1 MEAGQGNRKLKRW
14 LWVGL
19 AGLALIAVI
28 VGVLVAT
35 IDVEPFVRS
44 RLGLVEEATGRSL
57 RIGGKL
63 SVRVLPRIIIVAEDV
78 AFANAKWGS
87 QPDMLRVKRLEGA
100 LALIPLLQR
109 RIEVVRLVLVEP
121 QLLLETDAG
130 GNGNWFLQQKKKPA
144 TPSDGA
150 EGFGIVVP
158 SVIVE
163 KGRVT
168 FRERGAAP
176 FELAIERMSLARAG
190 GGLDELELRAA
201 LREQPFTI
209 KGTMG
214 AVERLLQNDPKWP
227 LNLTL
232 GLPGTEV
239 KFDGHLDRSKP
250 RVAVNGKVAAEI
262 RELATLSK
270 LAGMNIDL
278 PVPAALDATLAA
290 SQDVQRI
297 EPMVLRVGKT
307 SVEGS
312 VAVDTKGAQPR
323 INARLASK
331 DLDLARPSGG
341 GQKAGAS
348 DSPGRVFSEAPL
360 PFTALTKA
368 DAEFDM
374 RIDRLRL
381 PDGLPLANVH
391 VRGALANGRMI
402 AEPVALNLAGGN
414 VTGRLELQA
423 AENPRSAL
431 RFDAK
436 GISMST
442 LASQLGKPIEMS
454 GGATDALVDL
464 SMSGASLHQMAASA
478 SGTMRVVVGPTRLA
492 AGVLPRTGEV
502 VASLLNA
509 VNPLHKSESGTQVRC
524 AVAVLPVRAGVATI
538 DRTIAV
544 ETSKLN
550 VVASGTIDFGA
561 ERLNLSFRPTV
572 KEGLGIGAINLAQFV
587 SLTGPLQSPKVGI
600 DPKGTLEGAL
610 SLGAA
615 VATGGMSSLGER
627 LLKQPSDPHPCKTA
641 LSGKPAPAE
650 KPTPAEKPAPT
661 DPATLLKGLFG
672 KR

>member
-1 MEAGQGNRKLKRW
+1 MNAGPANRKLKRW
-14 LWVGL
+14 LWAGL

-44 RLGLVEEATGRSL
+44 RLGLVEEATGRAL
-57 RIGGKL
+57 RIDGKL
-63 SVRVLPRIIIVAEDV
+63 SVRVLPRIVIVAEEV
-78 AFANAKWGS
+78 ALANAKWGS

-109 RIEVVRLVLVEP
+109 RIEVARLVLVEP
-121 QLLLETDAG
+121 QLLLESDASG
-130 GNGNWFLQQKKKPA
+130 TGNWVLQQKKKPA
-144 TPSDGA
+144 APSDGA

-158 SVIVE
+158 SVVVE

-168 FRERGAAP
+168 FRERNAAP
-176 FELAIERMSLARAG
+176 LELVIERMALARAAG
-190 GGLDELELRAA
+190 GVNELELRAA

-214 AVERLLQNDPKWP
+214 TVERLLQNDPTWP
-227 LNLTL
+227 LNLALT
-232 GLPGTEV
+232 LPGTEV
-239 KFDGHLDRSKP
+239 KFEGHLDRSQP
-250 RVAVNGKVAAEI
+250 RVAVNGKVVAEI
-262 RELATLSK
+262 REPAALSK

-307 SVEGS
+307 SIEGS
-312 VAVDTKGAQPR
+312 VAVHTKGTKPR
-323 INARLASK
+323 VNARLASK
-331 DLDLARPSGG
+331 DLDLARPGAA
-341 GQKAGAS
+341 QKTGAS
-348 DSPGRVFSEAPL
+348 TPSGRVFSEATL
-360 PFTALTKA
+360 PFTMLTKA
-368 DAEFDM
+368 DADVDL

-381 PDGLPLANVH
+381 PDGLPLADVR
-391 VRGALANGRMI
+391 VRGALANGRFL
-402 AEPVALNLAGGN
+402 AEPIALNLAGGN

-423 AENPRSAL
+423 AASPRSAL
-431 RFDAK
+431 RLDAK
-436 GISMST
+436 GISLST
-442 LASQLGKPIEMS
+442 LASQLGRPTEMT

-464 SMSGASLHQMAASA
+464 AMSGASLHQMAASA
-478 SGTMRVVVGPTRLA
+478 SGTMRVVVGPTRLG
-492 AGVLPRTGEV
+492 AGVLPLTGEITT
-502 VASLLNA
+502 ALFNA
-509 VNPLHKSESGTQVRC
+509 VNPLHKSESGTQIQC

-544 ETSKLN
+544 QTSKLN

-587 SLTGPLQSPKVGI
+587 SLTGSLQKPKVGI
-600 DPKGTLEGAL
+600 DAKGTLEGAL

-615 VATGGMSSLGER
+615 VASGGMSSLGER
-627 LLKQPSDPHPCKTA
+627 LLKQPTDPHPCQTA
-641 LSGKPAPAE
+641 LSDKSAPAAKPA
-650 KPTPAEKPAPT
+650 AP
-661 DPATLLKGLFG
+661 DPASLLKGLFG